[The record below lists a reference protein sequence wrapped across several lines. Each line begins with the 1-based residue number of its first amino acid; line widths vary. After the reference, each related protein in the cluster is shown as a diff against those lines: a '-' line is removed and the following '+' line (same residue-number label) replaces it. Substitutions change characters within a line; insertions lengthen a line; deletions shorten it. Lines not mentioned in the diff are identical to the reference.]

1 MSALPDWAL
10 VFVLPNLRLGGH
22 DHWPDEL
29 TLGLDGIAIVSAS
42 EARVQEV
49 TAWSEAAK
57 TFLESFHNGNGSA
70 ARESVVVKATA
81 TMNAVARTSWVRVVF
96 TVLFR

>member
-57 TFLESFHNGNGSA
+57 TFLESFHNGNGDKVTPSVLIIRQDWLTAMEKNCEPVIALRNA
-70 ARESVVVKATA
+70 AG
-81 TMNAVARTSWVRVVF
+81 
-96 TVLFR
+96 